1 MMKNNLKYQ
10 KTERAIKQAVI
21 KLINLEGLSKV
32 TVQQISAYANINR
45 TTFYRHYLDKP
56 DLTAK
61 YRVHMIES
69 LQEIIDQELIATNP
83 QQNPGNPATLF
94 PLFQQIIDFVAADW
108 EFNRAWL
115 GSHGDQETIS
125 KVVSLIDHSLKK
137 KLGQV
142 QEQYDLHPTIPMAFA
157 QELIVSQLWSI
168 VKIWLRQVH
177 PLSKDEII
185 DILIKTRYSS
195 PFELTGVSN
204 IKFNG

>member
-1 MMKNNLKYQ
+1 MKNNLKYQ

-94 PLFQQIIDFVAADW
+94 PLFQQIIDFVAAD
-108 EFNRAWL
+108 
-115 GSHGDQETIS
+115 
-125 KVVSLIDHSLKK
+125 
-137 KLGQV
+137 
-142 QEQYDLHPTIPMAFA
+142 
-157 QELIVSQLWSI
+157 
-168 VKIWLRQVH
+168 
-177 PLSKDEII
+177 
-185 DILIKTRYSS
+185 
-195 PFELTGVSN
+195 
-204 IKFNG
+204 